1 MDLTLL
7 VTLVS
12 ALSAPLPHPA
22 PRSCACPR
30 AAPTI
35 VARAAVPAVAVPS
48 AAAVS
53 SGDPPVRVAINT
65 ATPDELQTLPGV
77 GPRKAE
83 RILAARSTR
92 PFRRPS
98 DLRRVPGFGPKTIVR
113 LAPLLSFTEGG

>member
-12 ALSAPLPHPA
+12 ALSAPLP
-22 PRSCACPR
+22 RSCACPR
-30 AAPTI
+30 AAP
-35 VARAAVPAVAVPS
+35 VRAAPAVSQAAAASAVIPRATAQDAPS
-48 AAAVS
+48 A
-53 SGDPPVRVAINT
+53 PVRVAINT